1 MLSTR
6 TSANAYPTFLQ
17 AICHGDKFGISLRL
31 EITILNNIST
41 FQYFLTIPFISHY
54 KIDTKATQK
63 NDVPYK
69 RTAAMLNIPAPPS
82 SPKSGDALDA
92 HSAAASEDFA
102 SPKYDN
108 TSAPNDNS
116 NDKPFNQTDNNG
128 PTTNNSNSITPPP
141 TLRNEVN
148 IMISTDA
155 ARKNDVPYEHTVDMR
170 SISAPPSF
178 PMSSDVLDTCSA
190 VASDE
195 PASKKHNNIS
205 KTNDNSNN
213 KPSIQTDNIDSM
225 IKDFNSVTPPPSPQG
240 DKVNILLSSITTD
253 NTLNVIPPVS
263 F

>member
-1 MLSTR
+1 MTP
-6 TSANAYPTFLQ
+6 TNAN
-17 AICHGDKFGISLRL
+17 
-31 EITILNNIST
+31 
-41 FQYFLTIPFISHY
+41 
-54 KIDTKATQK
+54 QK
-63 NDVPYK
+63 
-69 RTAAMLNIPAPPS
+69 R
-82 SPKSGDALDA
+82 
-92 HSAAASEDFA
+92 
-102 SPKYDN
+102 
-108 TSAPNDNS
+108 
-116 NDKPFNQTDNNG
+116 
-128 PTTNNSNSITPPP
+128 
-141 TLRNEVN
+141 
-148 IMISTDA
+148 
-155 ARKNDVPYEHTVDMR
+155 DVPYERTAVML
-170 SISAPPSF
+170 SIAAPPSF